1 MPTTYPAILDAGRLD
16 RRITLQVFTS
26 TTDEYGEVI
35 ETWTDL
41 AEVWAE
47 VRPLRGVERVEAA
60 QLAAQVD
67 TRFTIRYRDDLA
79 PGRHR
84 ITYQGRRYN
93 IQAVLE
99 LGRRE
104 ALQLEA
110 VWADAPTGGMQTRAR
125 APVGRL

>member
-16 RRITLQVFTS
+16 RRITLQAFTS
-26 TTDEYGEVI
+26 TTDDYGEVI

-84 ITYQGRRYN
+84 ITYQGRLYN

-125 APVGRL
+125 TPVGRL